1 MSDTLEDHDRKVSTD
16 GRTIANLR
24 LADDID
30 VLAEEEQEVK
40 TLLERLDKTWTK
52 YQMDMGADKTKL
64 LKRQ

>member
-30 VLAEEEQEVK
+30 VLAEKEQEVE
-40 TLLERLDKTWTK
+40 TLLERLDKT
-52 YQMDMGADKTKL
+52 
-64 LKRQ
+64 